1 MTIQNLYINH
11 CIFLDPGEAAA
22 PTAARAITPVS
33 HRTYKQSVFFF
44 GAHVNRLEHSH
55 RTQCRAETLVPR

>member
-33 HRTYKQSVFFF
+33 HRTYKQSVFF
-44 GAHVNRLEHSH
+44 
-55 RTQCRAETLVPR
+55 LVPMLTD